1 MIRWILLLFLT
12 LLITILPTWLPL
24 SKIVATTSP
33 PPTTSEQLFLPETT
47 EEGAGAP
54 TFPTAQTLWQQGK
67 QNYQQGEFTAALNS
81 WQQALQISQ
90 QQNQPLPQ
98 AFLLNYLSLAYQH
111 LEQWQNAD
119 NAITQSLNILSTQPP
134 SPEQSKILARAYNTQ
149 GQLQVKTGKN
159 LQSLDS
165 FNQAIQIYQNL
176 EDTPGIINTQLNQA
190 ETLRTLGVYRRALKI
205 LADIETRLDT
215 QPNDTQKALQL
226 HSLGNILRATG
237 DLERANNALETSFNL
252 TEQPVEK
259 INLLIDLG
267 NTQLALAE
275 RQRSSQQI
283 IPPRTPLGCV
293 QTENEFNSEA
303 ILSIYKNAESQYQKA
318 AQYAQAGKNWQSIR
332 PQIDL
337 NLFHLYV
344 ILSQLYPNH
353 PEYQQKALTIW
364 EKYGVPGLTE
374 IATQPLLS
382 LNLATNITC
391 LKQQNLAIKINWQ
404 DIDHLLQ
411 TATDQATLLGNHRL
425 RIEAIGKQGALHEIQ
440 KQGSLH
446 EIQQNFTIAQ
456 QFTETALNLA
466 TIYHYPDLLYQ
477 WQWQMGRLAKAQN
490 HPETAITYYDQAV
503 KTLEIVREGLNGIN
517 LGFRAEEEDN
527 PTGLKIRAGTLQ
539 NLQSP
544 FDPPRFDI
552 DLPFDFRAK
561 VEPVYRELIELLLST
576 PPGIEPP
583 SENVEKSRDLILA
596 LQDAEL
602 QSILLCDF
610 NQNRNQIPVYQ
621 ILHQDNI
628 NAAVIYPIILNFQQ
642 QKLGIILDLPAQK
655 TIYISPL
662 NQQNDAI
669 EKFRQFSQEAK
680 NESRR
685 KYEKSE
691 ESYKLLI
698 KPIEPQLKQNQVT
711 RLIFVLDSFL
721 KNVPIAALCSENC
734 TRNNAKYLIH
744 NYAVVLST
752 GKLSSQINQW
762 HNLKLN
768 SLISGL
774 SEDPQIGR
782 FKPLSHVK
790 QELEAIAQQLKIPL
804 EKILLNQK
812 FTRDGFQKKITSS
825 IYNLIHIATHAQF
838 SSIPKETFVITAPT
852 PQSHQT
858 QTSKYPN
865 NLVNLNE
872 LDNLLKNR
880 TQTISDPIELLV
892 LSACETATGDTRA
905 ILGLAGVA
913 IRAGTASVL
922 GTLWAVNDLSTA
934 EFMNNF
940 YQKLQQPNMTKAEA
954 LRQTQLD
961 FINQDS
967 KIYHPYFW
975 APFVLLGNWL

>member
-33 PPTTSEQLFLPETT
+33 APTTSEQLFLPEVT

-54 TFPTAQTLWQQGK
+54 TSPTAQTLWQQGK

-252 TEQPVEK
+252 TEQPLEK

-318 AQYAQAGKNWQSIR
+318 AQYTQTGKNWQSIR

-391 LKQQNLAIKINWQ
+391 LKQQNSAIKINWQ

-411 TATDQATLLGNHRL
+411 TASDQATLLDNHRL

-440 KQGSLH
+440 QD
-446 EIQQNFTIAQ
+446 FTTAQ
-456 QFTETALNLA
+456 HFTETALNLA

-477 WQWQMGRLAKAQN
+477 WQWQMGRLQKQHNNPEKA
-490 HPETAITYYDQAV
+490 IIFYDQAV
-503 KTLEIVREGLNGIN
+503 KTLETVREGLNGIN

-539 NLQSP
+539 NLVSP
-544 FDPPRFDI
+544 FDHPRFDI

-561 VEPVYRELIELLLST
+561 VEPVYRELIELLLSKNNNQ
-576 PPGIEPP
+576 PLQEDI
-583 SENVEKSRDLILA
+583 VKSRDLILQ

-610 NQNRNQIPVYQ
+610 GQNTETIPIHQFIDQNQLTDTAI
-621 ILHQDNI
+621 
-628 NAAVIYPIILNFQQ
+628 IYPIILQNKIAVITKIPLQVNLEYQESEIKSVQSFSR
-642 QKLGIILDLPAQK
+642 KIKELYDVLSVSNTRFLLPD
-655 TIYISPL
+655 S
-662 NQQNDAI
+662 
-669 EKFRQFSQEAK
+669 KFRQYASNLYQIIIHPISDQLFK
-680 NESRR
+680 NHVEN
-685 KYEKSE
+685 
-691 ESYKLLI
+691 L
-698 KPIEPQLKQNQVT
+698 V
-711 RLIFVLDSFL
+711 FVLDSQL
-721 KNVPIAALCSENC
+721 RNIPMSVLYNEENGS
-734 TRNNAKYLIH
+734 YLIEKYSISVNLGRIERQSLKWSQVQVNPILSGFNDAK
-744 NYAVVLST
+744 NYGGMGPL
-752 GKLSSQINQW
+752 
-762 HNLKLN
+762 NLAEEEAQE
-768 SLISGL
+768 IS
-774 SEDPQIGR
+774 
-782 FKPLSHVK
+782 
-790 QELEAIAQQLKIPL
+790 
-804 EKILLNQK
+804 KILKSQNPK
-812 FTRDGFQKKITSS
+812 TIIGDEFTKENFQQEINANF
-825 IYNLIHIATHAQF
+825 YNLIHIVTHGQF
-838 SSIPKETFVITAPT
+838 SSIPKDTFLLTAPT
-852 PQSHQT
+852 QIN
-858 QTSKYPN
+858 QTSLN
-865 NLVNLNE
+865 NRVNLNE
-872 LDNLLKNR
+872 LDNLLRNKI
-880 TQTISDPIELLV
+880 QTATSKIELLV
-892 LSACETATGDTRA
+892 LSACQTAQGDNRA
-905 ILGLAGVA
+905 TLGLAGVA
-913 IRAGTASVL
+913 IRAGASATIGSLWKQDDREGYKLMIEFYQEL
-922 GTLWAVNDLSTA
+922 GTDKTTKAKALQKIQKKFLRREIKNKTENIHPALWAN
-934 EFMNNF
+934 
-940 YQKLQQPNMTKAEA
+940 
-954 LRQTQLD
+954 
-961 FINQDS
+961 
-967 KIYHPYFW
+967 
-975 APFVLLGNWL
+975 FVLLGNWL